1 MNTETRPATA
11 VDVARTQMTCA
22 RDLTLGD
29 VFVEAGHQF
38 TVTAIE
44 PTPTGKARV
53 RSTLPGGAP
62 HTHFLAPDTEMDT
75 R

>member
-1 MNTETRPATA
+1 
-11 VDVARTQMTCA
+11 MTFA
-22 RDLTLGD
+22 RDLTPGD
-29 VFVEAGHQF
+29 TFVEDGHQF

-44 PTPTGKARV
+44 PAGTGLRI

>member
-1 MNTETRPATA
+1 MKAK
-11 VDVARTQMTCA
+11 
-22 RDLTLGD
+22 DLTPGVVLI
-29 VFVEAGHQF
+29 EHGHEF
-38 TVTAIE
+38 TVTAVE
-44 PTPTGKARV
+44 PEPAGLRV